1 MIKTENMTINGKAY
15 IRTWSDANMMIERD
29 GALYEEAIDPAE
41 LGRVY
46 TETDTAIIY
55 EDAEATEDD
64 YIAALAKLGVQDD

>member
-1 MIKTENMTINGKAY
+1 MIKTENIIINDKQY

-46 TETDTAIIY
+46 VETN
-55 EDAEATEDD
+55 
-64 YIAALAKLGVQDD
+64 ALIESEIEEMIEKVEE